1 MGLQVQC
8 REEPEMDQVSYS
20 FSSLSKAAL
29 ETKEYKARFATNET
43 MSFFIY
49 CSFYL

>member
-1 MGLQVQC
+1 MGLPAQC
-8 REEPEMDQVSYS
+8 KDEPETDQVSCS

-43 MSFFIY
+43 MSFFI
-49 CSFYL
+49 